1 MTPRFTMRQALD
13 DPQLLGGVLAGA
25 SWQTWRAMLIAA
37 MGEELTGDEREVFT
51 RFTGRAAE
59 PLQRIEEAAFVVGRR
74 GGKDR
79 AAALLAT
86 YISGLCDHRDV
97 LARGERGVVVCVA
110 ADQRQAA
117 VTLGFIVAAFEQSP
131 ILAQLIANRTN
142 DTLELTNGIVVEV
155 RAASFRRLRGVTA
168 IAVIA
173 SEIAFW
179 HDVENSAN
187 PDVEI
192 MGALRPALATTGGPV
207 IQISSPYAR
216 RGVLWDTYDRHF
228 GSKGDPLILVAQG
241 ASRDF
246 NPTLPQSV
254 VDRALERDPA
264 ANRAEY
270 LAEFRVDCEQF
281 VTIEAV
287 RACVSTGVFEHAP
300 SPRCD
305 YRAWCDPSGGRGDA
319 MTLAIAHR
327 HDDRA
332 ILDLIREIKPPFSPE
347 AVVREFAELLKLYRL
362 DRVTGDQ
369 YAADWCRE
377 QFLKCGIRYKPAEKS
392 KSDIF
397 LDFLPALNSGLVDLL
412 DHPRLIAQLVA
423 LERKPGRAKDL
434 IDHPRDQHD
443 DVANAV
449 AGALTTVLNRK
460 RWETGPPAVPGLPVI
475 FVGDRML
482 GPGESSDG
490 AQHLGRV

>member
-1 MTPRFTMRQALD
+1 LRSL
-13 DPQLLGGVLAGA
+13 
-25 SWQTWRAMLIAA
+25 
-37 MGEELTGDEREVFT
+37 
-51 RFTGRAAE
+51 
-59 PLQRIEEAAFVVGRR
+59 
-74 GGKDR
+74 
-79 AAALLAT
+79 
-86 YISGLCDHRDV
+86 
-97 LARGERGVVVCVA
+97 CVA
-110 ADQRQAA
+110 ADQRQAT
-117 VTLGFIVAAFEQSP
+117 VTLNYVCAAFEQSP

-192 MGALRPALATTGGPV
+192 MNALRPALATTRGPV

-216 RGVLWDTYDRHF
+216 RGVLWDTYDKHF

-254 VDRALERDPA
+254 VDRALERDPV

-270 LAEFRVDCEQF
+270 LAEFRVDCERF

-287 RACVSTGVFEHAP
+287 RACVSAGVFEHAP
-300 SPRCD
+300 SLRCD
-305 YRAWCDPSGGRGDA
+305 YKAWCDPSGGRSDS

-332 ILDLIREIKPPFSPE
+332 ILDLIREIKAPFSPE

-377 QFLKCGIRYKPAEKS
+377 QFLKCGIRYVPAEKS

-397 LDFLPALNSGLVDLL
+397 LDLLPALNSGLVDLL
-412 DHPRLIAQLVA
+412 DHPPLIAQLVA
-423 LERKPGRAKDL
+423 LERKPGRAKDV

-443 DVANAV
+443 DVANAA
-449 AGALTTVLNRK
+449 AGALTTALNRK
-460 RWETGPPAVPGLPVI
+460 RWESGPPTVAGLPVV
-475 FVGDRML
+475 FVGNRML
-482 GPGESSDG
+482 NPGESSDVVVR
-490 AQHLGRV
+490 GRVNDRWAGRVRLSDDDDGDEAPGGYAIVASPASYNGRLRR